1 MPIKI
6 PHIKGLPITKNEEGK
21 YEYPNAVEFIKLSET
36 EQEKLYIQV
45 NKDLQRVKGF
55 VAGIPAEKTFVTT
68 AKNAARKEP
77 YLTAFQARGVLDSLL
92 EVYAQALGTDEER
105 AKLSEKKGVK
115 ASGPPSKW
123 ATLAHY
129 GQMGLDKAAAGAAQV
144 ADVTGQVGGYA
155 AQAGAAYDFAADQ
168 YNNYVDY
175 KIDQLARQGDPKCI
189 FDLAGTGSIGTGGEK
204 AVKCVTFEDGT
215 DTCPPGQT
223 CLEGLKIL
231 EEFGKSLTGKDL
243 IPGDQ
248 SQGYCIPACKVPE
261 IYDFLRQLDDPEE
274 DVDFG
279 EVVSFIDALGK
290 PPPPLSSCVVPHVD
304 KFFNVIPWQYFIMKA
319 LMAMVDDLLSQL
331 DLQGFNDL
339 DELIKEKTKC
349 GADGLDLDSIKA
361 GAHLPSAAD
370 LVPWPDFLP
379 FPPLPY
385 IPWPPPGLGSLIR
398 IYMKP
403 MDVVRVIIIDSMC
416 WAICKVLNPIIYAI
430 LGIMLGLEEDYLEN
444 HDEETGAS
452 LTSLPAA
459 SEFTMKKNDVNSF
472 VTDDILEDANSRG
485 YVVLKNVG
493 GKAQGTTSIDADHQH
508 IFEIDKDGNGTA
520 KEVCHP
526 MSNNICHTH
535 EIVNGMVRTEQSE
548 CYPNC
553 KQRYGVCGVP
563 PHIHEIPDDAF
574 YATVRKYI
582 KEVNYEK
589 RMTVKDLITLL
600 AGSANCPVKG
610 VLLEVGKRE
619 EYQNLEL
626 TDTRKILQ
634 FWQYLGNNINMF
646 EFIEQSKI
654 DCSPQVCPKPIE
666 EQMLMNLM
674 EEMNKACALMKEP
687 ELLLP
692 FGQDELKALAIDV
705 GNQML
710 ANSGFGGQLSESEPG
725 NIIPEEEY
733 KMMVLSDKCK
743 ATAKSY
749 ADDCLVGK
757 TAKLKKDAPSK
768 CKHGILGQG
777 DMPDPKDI
785 ADGGWKKFRFDGDTD
800 DYELKPNAD
809 KKTRY
814 LINDG
819 PVVGPCT
826 DDDDCGTHNNA
837 KCEAG
842 QCQPKKWSGQVDEDP
857 WGVTKVVIIPPTPVT
872 DEYAIYFYTGDCDN

>member
-1 MPIKI
+1 
-6 PHIKGLPITKNEEGK
+6 
-21 YEYPNAVEFIKLSET
+21 V
-36 EQEKLYIQV
+36 V
-45 NKDLQRVKGF
+45 
-55 VAGIPAEKTFVTT
+55 
-68 AKNAARKEP
+68 
-77 YLTAFQARGVLDSLL
+77 
-92 EVYAQALGTDEER
+92 
-105 AKLSEKKGVK
+105 
-115 ASGPPSKW
+115 SG
-123 ATLAHY
+123 
-129 GQMGLDKAAAGAAQV
+129 D
-144 ADVTGQVGGYA
+144 
-155 AQAGAAYDFAADQ
+155 
-168 YNNYVDY
+168 
-175 KIDQLARQGDPKCI
+175 
-189 FDLAGTGSIGTGGEK
+189 GS
-204 AVKCVTFEDGT
+204 DN
-215 DTCPPGQT
+215 CPPGQT

-710 ANSGFGGQLSESEPG
+710 TNSGFDGQLSEDDPSQLIG
-725 NIIPEEEY
+725 DKEY
-733 KMMVLSDKCK
+733 LKMVLNDKCK
-743 ATAKSY
+743 TKAKEFHDNCVSNPK
-749 ADDCLVGK
+749 A
-757 TAKLKKDAPSK
+757 AK
-768 CKHGILGQG
+768 CKNDDIGKGG
-777 DMPDPKDI
+777 TADP
-785 ADGGWKKFRFDGDTD
+785 ADLENGGWKKFIFDGDEE
-800 DYELKPNAD
+800 DYNLVANENGQ
-809 KKTRY
+809 TR
-814 LINDG
+814 LLVNDG
-819 PVVGPCT
+819 PTTGPCT
-826 DDDDCGTHNNA
+826 DDDDCGTHKSA

-842 QCQPKKWSGQVDEDP
+842 LCQPKKWSGNTNKHP
-857 WGVTKVVIIPPTPVT
+857 WGVKRIPTGLIPGI
-872 DEYAIYFYTGDCDN
+872 DDFYFYTGDCDN